1 MCPARS
7 CLRVRGRSTCVATRV
22 CLLHGRGAEG
32 REGGGGDRVWDMKR
46 SEDPG
51 SLQVSTRV
59 EDSKFIGYGTARC
72 HSHGPSRPVPGRFVS
87 VCAFACFSYRETWSE
102 SCESRSDMPPARPH
116 GVTGPCCHF
125 QAEVSPRAFLR
136 GFSPSCHSLAVQLTT
151 VTAQCSYRKYFCA
164 TCWFRHWFS
173 LYKFHELVFFP
184 LCLKN

>member
-32 REGGGGDRVWDMKR
+32 REGGGGDRVCDAKR

-59 EDSKFIGYGTARC
+59 EDLKFIGYGTARC

-125 QAEVSPRAFLR
+125 QAEVSPRAFASRVLSELSQSR
-136 GFSPSCHSLAVQLTT
+136 CAAYDRHSTVLLSKILLCHMLVSA
-151 VTAQCSYRKYFCA
+151 
-164 TCWFRHWFS
+164 
-173 LYKFHELVFFP
+173 LVFFV
-184 LCLKN
+184 